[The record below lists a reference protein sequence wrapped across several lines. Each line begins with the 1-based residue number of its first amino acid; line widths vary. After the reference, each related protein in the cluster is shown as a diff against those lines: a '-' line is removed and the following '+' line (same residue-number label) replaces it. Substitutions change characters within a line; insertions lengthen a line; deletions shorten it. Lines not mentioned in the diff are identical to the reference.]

1 MRPGPPWGRVEHV
14 SNVDST
20 NAEVLRSP
28 RPWRVLVAEEQTAGR
43 GRLGR
48 SWVTRPGSDL
58 AVSVVLPHD
67 EGMPLG
73 WFPLIAGLAVRA
85 ALAQTA
91 GLDTVLKWPNDV
103 LVRGHALDPGDGER
117 RSDGD
122 PGDGEYRSDGER
134 KLAGI
139 LCQWSPSGVVVGTG
153 INVTTSRADL
163 PHAGATSVA
172 AAGGELAG
180 EAARER
186 LLTAYLTHLAALH
199 TDLREHPDVVRA
211 AYRQVCATIGAQV
224 RVAEP
229 GGMRQGRAVTVDD
242 EGRLVLL
249 TTDGRVAL
257 SAGDVVHVRPGDT
270 GLGGADL
277 GGAAPGTPDPG
288 APR

>member
-1 MRPGPPWGRVEHV
+1 MP
-14 SNVDST
+14 SVDST

-48 SWVTRPGSDL
+48 AWTTRAGSDL

-73 WFPLIAGLAVRA
+73 WVPLIAGLAVRA
-85 ALAQTA
+85 ALAQSA

-103 LVRGHALDPGDGER
+103 LVPGDA
-117 RSDGD
+117 
-122 PGDGEYRSDGER
+122 ER
-134 KLAGI
+134 KIAGI

-153 INVTTSRADL
+153 INVSTSRAGL
-163 PHAGATSVA
+163 SHEGATSVA

-211 AYRQVCATIGAQV
+211 AYREVCATIGAQV
-224 RVAEP
+224 RVVEP
-229 GGMRQGRAVTVDD
+229 GGMRHGRVVTVDD

-249 TTDGRVAL
+249 TTNGRVAL

-270 GLGGADL
+270 DL
-277 GGAAPGTPDPG
+277 GGAAPGTPD
-288 APR
+288 